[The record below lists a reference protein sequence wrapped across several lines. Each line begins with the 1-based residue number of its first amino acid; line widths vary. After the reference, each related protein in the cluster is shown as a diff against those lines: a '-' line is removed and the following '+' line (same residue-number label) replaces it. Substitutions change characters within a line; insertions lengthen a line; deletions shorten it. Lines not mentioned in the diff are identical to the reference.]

1 MQALHQWF
9 LEPCPDR
16 HRLQTSWHILRVFP
30 SPAGPET
37 LGRAQQNCCN
47 MLQIQFD
54 GHCSTRPQI
63 SCTSSATLTI
73 SYCPGLLLLPEKKK
87 KIKED
92 LWRLATPQ
100 STTHHHLQLHHLPR
114 HRCTHSLPE
123 VPSLVHLTPAS
134 LLLK

>member
-9 LEPCPDR
+9 SEPCPDR

-37 LGRAQQNCCN
+37 LGRAQQNCFN
-47 MLQIQFD
+47 ILQIQFD
-54 GHCSTRPQI
+54 GHCSTLPQI

-87 KIKED
+87 KKKSKKTCRDLQHHNQPSTIICNYITCPDTAVPTAFLKES
-92 LWRLATPQ
+92 R
-100 STTHHHLQLHHLPR
+100 HL
-114 HRCTHSLPE
+114 CT
-123 VPSLVHLTPAS
+123 
-134 LLLK
+134 